1 MQIKEGVNIRG
12 LNIKM
17 RAVLMAADGIWQNF
31 GQELVVTAGLDGKHS
46 KWSLHYYGMAVD
58 LRSRYFS
65 DATKQI
71 AADTL
76 QEELGGDYDVVSHAT
91 HIHVEYDPDR

>member
-12 LNIKM
+12 LNVKM
-17 RAVLMAADGIWQNF
+17 RHVLRAADGIWENC

-65 DATKQI
+65 EATKKI
-71 AADTL
+71 AADAL
-76 QEELGGDYDVVSHAT
+76 QEELGSDYDVVLHST